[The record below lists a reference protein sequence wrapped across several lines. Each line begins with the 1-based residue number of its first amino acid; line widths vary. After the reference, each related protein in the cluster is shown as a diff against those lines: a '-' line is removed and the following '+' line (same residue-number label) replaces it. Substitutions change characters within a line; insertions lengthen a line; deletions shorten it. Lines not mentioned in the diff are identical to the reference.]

1 MQTRLTPPARRW
13 WAAAAGAVLLAGV
26 LPAQANAAPE
36 PGPLAGQGAAAPGT
50 EELANYDSRSAIRK
64 PPSSAVAKR
73 AAAAE
78 APGGAARKLRAALG
92 VQGIVDI
99 DEATGT
105 PRRVARL
112 DGFLTKA
119 DSRKPEAIARDY
131 VKANAGVFGL
141 SEAQVDALTL
151 RKDYVD
157 VAGTHH
163 LSFVQTVDGVPVFGN
178 GLKAHVAKNGRLIQV
193 DGSPL
198 AALPA
203 QPGTAKLSAAKARA
217 AAVADVAGESS
228 ATVARSSAGATK
240 ATTFTDG
247 GNAKLVMFQTVAGP
261 RLAWQTVV
269 MDEGY
274 LHVVDAADGT
284 VLLRQSISS
293 DNSAKVF
300 PNYPGAP
307 GAGGV
312 QQDVNLTRW
321 LPANSPRLA
330 GNVAHVYTDVND
342 DDVANPDEEVGPSG
356 PRSFDYPFT
365 DFTAQAAETG
375 CTEAFKCSWDP
386 KVPNSWRANREQ
398 NAVNLFYLLG
408 TFHDHLKKSPIG
420 FTREAGNFEAVD
432 GDAVQ
437 GQAMDGANTGTGAL
451 AGLPDGNHVDN
462 ANMATPPDGTP
473 PRMQMYLFHDPT
485 NPADPFIAG
494 NSGDE
499 AGIVYHEYGHGL
511 SNRLVVDAN
520 GVSTL
525 GGLQAGAMG
534 EAWSDWYALDLLVNQ
549 GHEQDTAAPGDV
561 LVGKYVTAGG
571 TIRTQAMDCTVGVES
586 EACPGTPAAGPGGYT
601 YGDYGRVTAGPQVH
615 ADGEIWSQTL
625 WDLRRAVGSKK
636 AQSLITR
643 AMELSPSNPSFLDMR
658 NSILQA
664 DLVVNGGRQQAK
676 IWKVFAARGMGYFAG
691 SVSGDD
697 PAPVEDFSMPPA
709 ANTPRGSLTGK
720 VVNADTGAAV
730 AGATVGFG
738 GHMSGFGGDYVA
750 TTAADGTYTISGII
764 PGTYPKVFAR
774 GAGYDTVVQTVSV
787 AARVNTANWS
797 VRRDWAAVGGGASV
811 EDFNGFDFTGD
822 GCGPVNLIDQSL
834 GAGWV
839 SDAEGT
845 GDGEDTTAIEP
856 RFIVVKLPAAVDVT
870 QLTINPST
878 TCGLG
883 GSASTGDYRLETS
896 VDGTTWTLGSEGH
909 FGPTQRVTQ
918 TVPLA
923 AGSAADVQY
932 VRYWMLGTQ
941 TADIGGTCPGNF
953 SGCTYVAST
962 ELAVYGTPAS

>member
-1 MQTRLTPPARRW
+1 MTTRLTPPVRRW
-13 WAAAAGAVLLAGV
+13 CAAAASAVLLAGL
-26 LPAQANAAPE
+26 LPAQASAAPE
-36 PGPLAGQGAAAPGT
+36 PGPLTGRGAAVPGT
-50 EELANYDSRSAIRK
+50 EERANYDSRSAIRK
-64 PPSSAVAKR
+64 PPGAAAAKR
-73 AAAAE
+73 AVAAE

-112 DGFLTKA
+112 DGFLTAAA
-119 DSRKPEAIARDY
+119 DGKPETIAREY
-131 VKANAGVFGL
+131 VKAHAGVFGL
-141 SEAQVDALTL
+141 SAAAVDGLTL

-178 GLKAHVAKNGRLIQV
+178 GLKAHVAKDGRLIQV

-198 AALPA
+198 AALPD

-217 AAVADVAGESS
+217 AAVADVAAEST
-228 ATVARSSAGATK
+228 AAVARTSSGATRT
-240 ATTFTDG
+240 TTFTDG
-247 GNAKLVMFQTVAGP
+247 GNARLVLFQTVAGP
-261 RLAWQTVV
+261 SLAWQTVA
-269 MDEGY
+269 MDAGF

-284 VLLRQSISS
+284 VLLRQSIRSH
-293 DNSAKVF
+293 DTAKAF

-307 GAGGV
+307 GPGGV
-312 QQDVNLTRW
+312 QQDVNLSRW

-330 GNVAHVYTDVND
+330 GNVAHVWSDVND
-342 DDVANPDEEVGPSG
+342 DNRANPGEEVAPSG

-375 CTEAFKCSWDP
+375 CTAAYKCSWDP
-386 KVPNSWRANREQ
+386 KVPRSWEVNREQ
-398 NAVNLFYLLG
+398 NAVQMYYFLG
-408 TFHDHLKKSPIG
+408 TFHDHLRNSPIG

-437 GQAMDGANTGTGAL
+437 GQAMDGANTGVGPL
-451 AGLPDGNHVDN
+451 AGLPDANHVDN
-462 ANMATPPDGTP
+462 ANMNTPPDGTP
-473 PRMQMYLFHDPT
+473 PVMQMYLFHNPADPT
-485 NPADPFIAG
+485 DPFIAG

-511 SNRLVVDAN
+511 SNRLVVDAG

-534 EAWSDWYALDLLVNQ
+534 EAWSDWYAMDLLVNQ
-549 GHEQDTAAPGDV
+549 GHERDTAAVGDV

-571 TIRTQAMDCTVGVES
+571 TIRTSAMDCPVGAES
-586 EACPGTPAAGPGGYT
+586 AACPGTEATGPGGYT
-601 YGDYGRVTAGPQVH
+601 YGDYGRVSSGPQVH

-625 WDLRRAVGSKK
+625 WELRAAIGSKK

-664 DLVVNGGRQQAK
+664 DLVVHGGKQQAR
-676 IWKVFAARGMGYFAG
+676 IWQIFAARGMGYFAG
-691 SVSGDD
+691 AESGDD
-697 PAPVEDFSMPPA
+697 ARPVEDFALPPA
-709 ANTPRGSLTGK
+709 ANTPRGSLTGT
-720 VVNADTGAAV
+720 VVNADTGAPV
-730 AGATVGFG
+730 AGAVVGFG
-738 GHMSGFGGDYVA
+738 GHASGFGGDYSA

-774 GAGYDTVVQTVSV
+774 GAGYDVVVQTVTV
-787 AARVNTANWS
+787 ASRVNTANWA

-811 EDFNGFDFTGD
+811 ADFNGVDFTAD
-822 GCGPVNLIDQSL
+822 GCGPVNLIDQSQ
-834 GAGWV
+834 GTGWV

-856 RFIVVKLPAAVDVT
+856 RFIVVELPAAVDVAE
-870 QLTINPST
+870 LAINPST

-883 GSASTGDYRLETS
+883 GSASTGDFKVETS
-896 VDGTTWTLGSEGH
+896 VDGSTWTLGAEGH
-909 FGPTQRVTQ
+909 FGPTQRSPQ
-918 TVPLA
+918 TVALA
-923 AGSAADVQY
+923 AGSTADVQF

-953 SGCTYVAST
+953 SGCTYVASS